1 MKGKKMILGI
11 VIVGILIM
19 PGILAME
26 NPMERMQKDKAT
38 LIPIKESNIVASSMD
53 GNIRV
58 STSNL
63 DDISP
68 TIIKDVNG
76 NIAVA
81 YVTSQSIL
89 HKNITLTYSTDD
101 GATWHGLA
109 RFESDAGVLTS
120 PSLTYIPETKEIAF
134 SYMDPYG
141 DYQVTAWRIGDL
153 TDLNTY
159 NGIMWGLRDTDN
171 YEEVVTGYIHDIMMQ
186 FFTCH
191 EMMTGY
197 DIPKC
202 PHLAYWTQDFQ
213 QPDDIGGIYFDGQSI
228 LKTAPASNLS
238 ASTGSNF
245 FYILMEHDNATT
257 GHKEIA
263 FSYMDPYGDYQVTA
277 WRIGDL
283 TDLNT
288 YNGIMWGLRDTD
300 NYEEVVT
307 GYIHDIMMQ
316 FFTCHEMMTGY
327 DIPKCPHLA
336 YWTQD
341 FQQPDDI
348 GGIYFDGQ
356 SILKTAPASNLSA
369 STGSNFFYIL
379 MEHDNATTGHK
390 EIAMKKF
397 TTDLDKLYTSGG
409 GPGGM
414 DKYADIEATPWQMYI
429 VKGDYDAADPSVSA
443 SGHNVVV
450 AYMSN
455 ENGDWDIKCAYS
467 SDDGGNWSYS
477 TVADSHPADES
488 YPSVYMSGSSVY
500 CVYVSQGNL
509 YLSKSTDGGATWSQP
524 KQINDVDGTVV
535 AEPGTVKISSGGI
548 IWEDT
553 RNGDKDIYYAS
564 LPAANIE
571 IGLSGGFGITVHI
584 SNTGSESAS
593 NLQWSMEISGL
604 VFIGKTASGTINSLA
619 PGESVDVKAMPIGIG
634 PVTVTVNAG
643 SASATAKG
651 FILGPFVLG
660 LK

>member
-1 MKGKKMILGI
+1 MVLGI

-68 TIIKDVNG
+68 TIIKDANG

-101 GATWHGLA
+101 GVTWHGLA

-120 PSLTYIPETKEIAF
+120 PSLAYIPETKEIAF

-141 DYQVTAWRIGDL
+141 DYQVIAWRIGDL

-159 NGIMWGLRDTDN
+159 NGIMWGLLDTDN

-202 PHLAYWTQDFQ
+202 PHLAYWTQD
-213 QPDDIGGIYFDGQSI
+213 
-228 LKTAPASNLS
+228 L
-238 ASTGSNF
+238 
-245 FYILMEHDNATT
+245 
-257 GHKEIA
+257 
-263 FSYMDPYGDYQVTA
+263 
-277 WRIGDL
+277 
-283 TDLNT
+283 
-288 YNGIMWGLRDTD
+288 
-300 NYEEVVT
+300 
-307 GYIHDIMMQ
+307 
-316 FFTCHEMMTGY
+316 
-327 DIPKCPHLA
+327 
-336 YWTQD
+336 
-341 FQQPDDI
+341 QQPDDI